1 MESINDN
8 LIDNKNIKQN
18 KCTVKCYKVICFLVC
33 NGLFFTGGY
42 LFNKY
47 LEFDIEMKNSD
58 GSL

>member
-1 MESINDN
+1 MYMESINDN
-8 LIDNKNIKQN
+8 LLDGNMKQS
-18 KCTVKCYKVICFLVC
+18 KGSVKCYKIIGLILC

-47 LEFDIEMKNSD
+47 IEIKIDD

>member
-1 MESINDN
+1 MESMNDN
-8 LIDNKNIKQN
+8 LLDGNMKQS
-18 KCTVKCYKVICFLVC
+18 KCSVKCYKIIGLILC

-47 LEFDIEMKNSD
+47 IEIKIDD